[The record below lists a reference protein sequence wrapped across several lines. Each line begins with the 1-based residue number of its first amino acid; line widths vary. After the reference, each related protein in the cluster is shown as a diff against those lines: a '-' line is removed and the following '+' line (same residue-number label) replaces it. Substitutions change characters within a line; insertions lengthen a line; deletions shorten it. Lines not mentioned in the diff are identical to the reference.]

1 MLADAMDWGQS
12 HEGHGDVGLRELIAM
27 REIARAFLTA
37 QRAEDVFQFALDR
50 VTPLVGATFACVYV
64 IEDGTD
70 LMRLAAV
77 HNWPQRYARF
87 LDQIRVRLGLGPS
100 GIAAL
105 ERRAVE
111 IPDVFADVAEEE
123 WQEIAEELGFRALVA
138 LPLETPTGVL
148 GAVTFYFAAPNSL
161 SPETR
166 GLVRMVADQMAAIAE
181 KARLIQDLQRANA
194 RLTESNVQLERQ
206 YNDVIEA
213 RRVKDQFLANI
224 SHELRTPLTAVIGY
238 ISLMQEGVVGE
249 VTDEQNETL
258 DQVKASSEHLLALIA
273 DLLELTALKRGALD
287 FDITEVDPREP
298 LREAVA
304 TSFGKKAAVELKIA
318 EPEGELPRM
327 RTDRK
332 KVTRALRALIDNAFK
347 FTAKGTITVSVEIS
361 GQHVAYTIQDTGI
374 GIPAEA
380 QQLIFDEFRQLDG
393 SLTRQYGGS
402 GLGLSLARRLARL
415 VQGDISLESEP
426 GVGST
431 FRLDLPL
438 RMT

>member
-1 MLADAMDWGQS
+1 
-12 HEGHGDVGLRELIAM
+12 
-27 REIARAFLTA
+27 
-37 QRAEDVFQFALDR
+37 
-50 VTPLVGATFACVYV
+50 
-64 IEDGTD
+64 
-70 LMRLAAV
+70 
-77 HNWPQRYARF
+77 
-87 LDQIRVRLGLGPS
+87 
-100 GIAAL
+100 
-105 ERRAVE
+105 
-111 IPDVFADVAEEE
+111 
-123 WQEIAEELGFRALVA
+123 
-138 LPLETPTGVL
+138 
-148 GAVTFYFAAPNSL
+148 
-161 SPETR
+161 
-166 GLVRMVADQMAAIAE
+166 MVADQMAAIAE

-238 ISLMQEGVVGE
+238 ISLMQEGVAGPI
-249 VTDEQNETL
+249 TDEQNETL
-258 DQVKASSEHLLALIA
+258 DQVKASSEHLLTLIA

-287 FDITEVDPREP
+287 FEITEVDPRQP
-298 LREAVA
+298 MRDALS
-304 TSFGKKAAVELKIA
+304 TSFGRKPGVELRVS
-318 EPEGELPRM
+318 EPEGDIPSM

-332 KVTRALRALIDNAFK
+332 KVTKAIRALIDNAFK

-361 GQHVAYTIQDTGI
+361 GPHVAYTVQDTGI
-374 GIPAEA
+374 GVPAEA

-393 SLTRQYGGS
+393 SLTRAYGGS

-415 VQGDISLESEP
+415 VQGDISLESEA

>member
-1 MLADAMDWGQS
+1 
-12 HEGHGDVGLRELIAM
+12 
-27 REIARAFLTA
+27 
-37 QRAEDVFQFALDR
+37 
-50 VTPLVGATFACVYV
+50 
-64 IEDGTD
+64 
-70 LMRLAAV
+70 
-77 HNWPQRYARF
+77 
-87 LDQIRVRLGLGPS
+87 
-100 GIAAL
+100 
-105 ERRAVE
+105 
-111 IPDVFADVAEEE
+111 
-123 WQEIAEELGFRALVA
+123 
-138 LPLETPTGVL
+138 
-148 GAVTFYFAAPNSL
+148 
-161 SPETR
+161 
-166 GLVRMVADQMAAIAE
+166 
-181 KARLIQDLQRANA
+181 
-194 RLTESNVQLERQ
+194 
-206 YNDVIEA
+206 
-213 RRVKDQFLANI
+213 VKDQFLANI

-304 TSFGKKAAVELKIA
+304 TSFGKKAAVELKIV

-393 SLTRQYGGS
+393 SLTRAYGGS

-426 GVGST
+426 GVGSM